1 MLKNNKQPETGV
13 IIEEIDSF
21 NEGCRLL
28 VLGDCEYVSMCSK
41 VIGVQLMNLD
51 TGEIEIERR
60 DQDWWNWYF
69 HPTGWDEL
77 R

>member
-1 MLKNNKQPETGV
+1 
-13 IIEEIDSF
+13 
-21 NEGCRLL
+21 
-28 VLGDCEYVSMCSK
+28 VLGDVEYVSMCFK
-41 VIGVQLMNLD
+41 VTGVQLMNLD

>member
-1 MLKNNKQPETGV
+1 MNQQPERGV
-13 IIEEIDSF
+13 ILE
-21 NEGCRLL
+21 CRTYGDCFL
-28 VLGDCEYVSMCSK
+28 VLGDVEYVSMCFK
-41 VIGVQLMNLD
+41 VTGVQLMNLD

>member
-1 MLKNNKQPETGV
+1 MSQQPKRGTILECQNSR
-13 IIEEIDSF
+13 DCF
-21 NEGCRLL
+21 L
-28 VLGDCEYVSMCSK
+28 VLGDVEYVSMCFK
-41 VIGVQLMNLD
+41 VTGVQLMNLD